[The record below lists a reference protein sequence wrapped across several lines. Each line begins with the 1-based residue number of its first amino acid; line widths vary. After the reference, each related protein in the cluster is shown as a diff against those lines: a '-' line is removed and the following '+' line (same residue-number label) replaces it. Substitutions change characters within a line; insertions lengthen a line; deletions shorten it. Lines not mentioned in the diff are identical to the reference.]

1 VTDQHLSDSIFGG
14 RDGSGP
20 GDHGRGGTTGASP
33 TGRPPHRRRRGPLL
47 ILLLLVALAAAVLV
61 AGLVLK
67 PVVAGFL
74 GGGDYAASDATGK
87 KVPVTIAA
95 NANGRAI
102 GDTLEKAGV
111 VKSAGA
117 FVDAAREDTRA
128 QSIQPGDYLMAEH
141 QPAKAALAYLADPK
155 NRVVKR
161 VTVPEGMR
169 ASEVYKVLSK
179 ASGIPVADYEKAAKN
194 TAALNLPSSAKGNV
208 EGYLFPSSYEFKA
221 KSTAA
226 EQLAAMVAKTK
237 DVLAELGV
245 SDGKAERAIII
256 ASIVES
262 ESRLD
267 ADRGKVAR
275 VLENRLAVP
284 MRLQLDSTVAYA
296 TGKRVITTTDEER
309 AQVNGYNTY
318 TRDGL
323 PVGPIGN
330 PGEASIKAAVN
341 PAQGPWLFFVTIDPA
356 TGETVFTENKQ
367 DHDKAV
373 LRFQAW
379 CQAHKGQ
386 C

>member
-1 VTDQHLSDSIFGG
+1 MTDQHLSDSIFGG
-14 RDGSGP
+14 RDGAGP
-20 GDHGRGGTTGASP
+20 GDHGRGSTTGASP

-128 QSIQPGDYLMAEH
+128 RSIQPGDYLMAEH

-179 ASGIPVADYEKAAKN
+179 ASDIPVADYEKAAKN

-245 SDGKAERAIII
+245 SDDKAERAIII

>member
-1 VTDQHLSDSIFGG
+1 MTDQHLSDSIFGG
-14 RDGSGP
+14 RDGAGP
-20 GDHGRGGTTGASP
+20 GDHGRGSTTGASP

-179 ASGIPVADYEKAAKN
+179 ASDIPVADYEKAAKN

-245 SDGKAERAIII
+245 SDDKAERAIII

>member
-1 VTDQHLSDSIFGG
+1 MTDQHLSDSIFGG
-14 RDGSGP
+14 REGSVTADEGP
-20 GDHGRGGTTGASP
+20 GDGTGRTP
-33 TGRPPHRRRRGPLL
+33 TGRPPHRRKRGPVL
-47 ILLLLVALAAAVLV
+47 ILLVLVALAAAVLV

-74 GGGDYAASDATGK
+74 GPDDYAASDATGK

-95 NANGRAI
+95 DANGRAI
-102 GDTLEKAGV
+102 GETLEKAGV
-111 VKSAGA
+111 IKSAGA
-117 FVDAAREDTRA
+117 FVDAAREDSRA
-128 QSIQPGDYLMAEH
+128 QSIQPGSYLMAEH
-141 QPAKAALAYLADPK
+141 QPAKAAIDYLANPR

-169 ASEVYKVLSK
+169 ASEVYAVLSK
-179 ASGIPVADYEKAAKN
+179 ASGLPVADYQKAAKD
-194 TAALNLPSSAKGNV
+194 TAALALPSSAKGNV
-208 EGYLFPSSYEFKA
+208 EGYLFPSSYEFGP

-226 EQLAAMVAKTK
+226 QQLAAMVAKTK
-237 DVLAELGV
+237 DVLAGLGV
-245 SDGKAERAIII
+245 SDDKAERVVIV

-284 MRLQLDSTVAYA
+284 MRLQLDSTVAYP
-296 TGKRVITTTDEER
+296 TGKRVITTTDAER

-330 PGEASIKAAVN
+330 PGEESIKAAVN
-341 PAQGPWLFFVTIDPA
+341 PAQGPWLFFVTVDPA
-356 TGETVFTENKQ
+356 TGETVFTENKA

-373 LRFQAW
+373 LQFQAW

>member
-1 VTDQHLSDSIFGG
+1 MSIPGG
-14 RDGSGP
+14 
-20 GDHGRGGTTGASP
+20 GGTTGASP

-245 SDGKAERAIII
+245 SDDKAERAIII

-356 TGETVFTENKQ
+356 TGETVFTENKA

>member
-1 VTDQHLSDSIFGG
+1 MTDQHLSDSIFGG
-14 RDGSGP
+14 REGAVTAGEGP
-20 GDHGRGGTTGASP
+20 GDGAGRTP
-33 TGRPPHRRRRGPLL
+33 TRRPPHRRKRGPVL
-47 ILLLLVALAAAVLV
+47 ILLVLVALAAAVLV

-74 GGGDYAASDATGK
+74 GPDDYAASDATGK

-95 NANGRAI
+95 DANGRAI
-102 GDTLEKAGV
+102 GETLEKAGV
-111 VKSAGA
+111 IKSAGA
-117 FVDAAREDTRA
+117 FVDAAREDSRA
-128 QSIQPGDYLMAEH
+128 QSIQPGSYLMAEH
-141 QPAKAALAYLADPK
+141 QPAKAAIDYLANPR

-169 ASEVYKVLSK
+169 ASEVYAVLSK
-179 ASGIPVADYEKAAKN
+179 ASGLPVADYQKAAKD
-194 TAALNLPSSAKGNV
+194 TAALALPSSAKGNV
-208 EGYLFPSSYEFKA
+208 EGYLFPSSYEFGP

-226 EQLAAMVAKTK
+226 QQLAAMVAKTK
-237 DVLAELGV
+237 DVLAGLGV
-245 SDGKAERAIII
+245 SDDKAERVIIV

-296 TGKRVITTTDEER
+296 TGKRVITTTDAER

-330 PGEASIKAAVN
+330 PGEESIKAAVN
-341 PAQGPWLFFVTIDPA
+341 PAQGPWLFFVTVDPA
-356 TGETVFTENKQ
+356 TGETVFTENKA

-373 LRFQAW
+373 LQFQAW

>member
-1 VTDQHLSDSIFGG
+1 MTDQHLSDSIFGG
-14 RDGSGP
+14 REGSVTAGEGSGD
-20 GDHGRGGTTGASP
+20 GTGRTPA
-33 TGRPPHRRRRGPLL
+33 GRPPHRRRRGPVL
-47 ILLLLVALAAAVLV
+47 ILLVLVALAAAVLV

-74 GGGDYAASDATGK
+74 GPDDYAASDATGK
-87 KVPVTIAA
+87 KVPVTIPAD
-95 NANGRAI
+95 ANGRAI
-102 GDTLEKAGV
+102 GETLEKAGV
-111 VKSAGA
+111 IKSAGA
-117 FVDAAREDTRA
+117 FVDAAREDSRA
-128 QSIQPGDYLMAEH
+128 QSIQPGSYLMAEH
-141 QPAKAALAYLADPK
+141 QPAKAAIDYLANPR

-169 ASEVYKVLSK
+169 ASEVYAVLSK
-179 ASGIPVADYEKAAKN
+179 ASGLPVADYQKAAKD
-194 TAALNLPSSAKGNV
+194 TAALALPSSAKGNV
-208 EGYLFPSSYEFKA
+208 EGYLFPSSYEFGP

-226 EQLAAMVAKTK
+226 QQLAAMVAKTK
-237 DVLAELGV
+237 DVLAGLGV
-245 SDGKAERAIII
+245 SDDKAERVIIV

-296 TGKRVITTTDEER
+296 TGKRVITTTDAER

-330 PGEASIKAAVN
+330 PGEESIKAAVN
-341 PAQGPWLFFVTIDPA
+341 PAQGPWLFFVTVDPA
-356 TGETVFTENKQ
+356 TGETVFTENKA

-373 LRFQAW
+373 LQFQAW

>member
-1 VTDQHLSDSIFGG
+1 MFGG
-14 RDGSGP
+14 QG
-20 GDHGRGGTTGASP
+20 GDDAHRRPTGGGAS
-33 TGRPPHRRRRGPLL
+33 RPPHRRRRGPVF
-47 ILLLLVALAAAVLV
+47 LLVALLVLAAALAA

-67 PVVAGFL
+67 PMVESFRSGA
-74 GGGDYAASDATGK
+74 DYTAADATGK
-87 KVPVTIAA
+87 KVTVTVQEK
-95 NANGRAI
+95 ANGTAI
-102 GDTLEKAGV
+102 GEMLQQAGV
-111 VKSAGA
+111 IKSVKA
-117 FVDAAREDTRA
+117 FVAAAKDDPRSQA
-128 QSIQPGDYLMAEH
+128 IQPGDYAIAQH
-141 QPAKAALAYLADPK
+141 IPAKDAVAYLADPK

-169 ASEVYKVLSK
+169 ASEVYALLSK
-179 ASGIPVADYEKAAKN
+179 ASGLPVADYQKAAKDA
-194 TAALNLPSSAKGNV
+194 AALGLPASAKGNV

-221 KSTAA
+221 KSTATQ
-226 EQLAAMVAKTK
+226 QLATMVAKTK
-237 DVLAELGV
+237 DVLTQLGV
-245 SDGKAERAIII
+245 SDDKAERAIIV

-275 VLENRLAVP
+275 VLENRLAAP

-296 TGKRVITTTDEER
+296 TGKRVITTTDAER

-341 PAQGPWLFFVTIDPA
+341 PTPGPWLYFVTIDPA
-356 TGETVFTENKQ
+356 TGETVFSETKAQ
-367 DHDKAV
+367 HDQAV